1 VALVA
6 VVVTDLVASTEARV
20 RLGDQVVD
28 ELRRGHDDALQ
39 AVTERRGGR
48 VVKGLGD
55 GLLVTFP
62 GTSEAMAGAVAM
74 QQAIDALGRRAA
86 EQLTMR
92 VGISVGEVTWEDG
105 DCFGIPVVEAGR
117 LCAAAGGGQILCS
130 DLVRALGHGP
140 AGPAL
145 HAAGDLQLKGLPE
158 PVTAWEVDWSPT
170 GVALPVPPLLR
181 TQGRFPF
188 VGRLHERSR
197 LEAAWTAAVAGE
209 RQAVLLG
216 GEPGVGK
223 TRLAA
228 EAARSAID
236 AGGVALAG
244 RCDEEGG
251 PPYQPFTDALTAFLD
266 ACPADQLP
274 ERLGRFGGELARLVP
289 EISTRVPGLTEPG
302 QADEDTQRR
311 WLFDALAAWV
321 QAAGGGQ
328 PVLVVIDDLHW
339 ADRATLLA
347 LRHLLRSEE
356 LRTVLVIGTYRD
368 TDLDRSHPLAAM
380 RADLRRE
387 RSVERIDL
395 KGLTAEEVRAFLEG
409 AGGHELDAGADALVE
424 ALHHETEGNPFFLE
438 ETLAHLVETGAIHR
452 GADGRWTSPHTRI
465 EDFGIPEGVRE
476 VIGRRLSRLSE
487 DCNRVLGMAA
497 VLGAQF
503 DIAVLGAL
511 AGSDVVGALE
521 QAEVAGLITEI
532 DATPPGYGFTHALI
546 RQTLL
551 EELSLAR
558 RQTYH
563 LQAARVL
570 QARGATAALL
580 AGQLRQAG
588 AAADLGETVDALLA
602 AADEARRRLAW
613 EEASD
618 HWQAALELLDVRG
631 AEPADQARLLE
642 RLGDAMFATGTDW
655 EQGIEQLER
664 AVAIHEGSGDRY
676 RGAKL
681 RSRIAR
687 NLAVISP
694 ERLDPRRAMAH
705 AEAARPAL
713 EEVGD
718 SPALA
723 YLETSFATACVYP
736 LRMREGLAAARRS
749 LEIGRRLG
757 HAVVTANAELM
768 VGFHLALSGRV
779 TEGVSRLEAAHLEAM
794 ELGAPLTSWVAD
806 WGLSAV
812 AVCLNDPALMEAS
825 QRRQLESGALDGAPL
840 LRRSTQAQ
848 LAGSLVEQGRSAEAQ
863 EIWDDLGHAGRSP
876 PTRQLLADGSWE
888 EAARTVQATAAHQLR
903 LDDRWMGG
911 WNLRWLARLSW
922 LLGDPV
928 AAASHLDDALRAN
941 DQGDAVLPY
950 LYLLPDRV
958 RVAWEL
964 GDQEGARAHLRRLE
978 AIVPEIDELRGAE
991 AHVLL
996 ARAVATDDG
1005 PAPEGT
1011 FAHAAEVARRYGAV
1025 WVEAEVLELWGR
1037 ATGRVE
1043 PLAAA
1048 LDLYHR
1054 IGAADRWLDR
1064 AGRLRAEVAGRA
1076 P

>member
-1 VALVA
+1 
-6 VVVTDLVASTEARV
+6 VTV
-20 RLGDQVVD
+20 
-28 ELRRGHDDALQ
+28 
-39 AVTERRGGR
+39 
-48 VVKGLGD
+48 
-55 GLLVTFP
+55 
-62 GTSEAMAGAVAM
+62 
-74 QQAIDALGRRAA
+74 
-86 EQLTMR
+86 
-92 VGISVGEVTWEDG
+92 
-105 DCFGIPVVEAGR
+105 
-117 LCAAAGGGQILCS
+117 
-130 DLVRALGHGP
+130 
-140 AGPAL
+140 
-145 HAAGDLQLKGLPE
+145 
-158 PVTAWEVDWSPT
+158 WEVDWSPA
-170 GVALPVPPLLR
+170 GSGLPVPALLR
-181 TQGRFPF
+181 TQGRFAF
-188 VGRLHERSR
+188 VGREHERSR
-197 LEAAWTAAVAGE
+197 LADAWAAAMAGE

-228 EAARSAID
+228 ETARSAVD
-236 AGGVALAG
+236 AGGVVLAG

-251 PPYQPFTDALTAFLD
+251 HPYQPFTDALTAFID
-266 ACPADQLP
+266 ACPTDQLP
-274 ERLGRFGGELARLVP
+274 GRLGRFAGELARLAP
-289 EISTRVPGLTEPG
+289 GISTRVPGLPEPV
-302 QADEDTQRR
+302 QADEDTERR
-311 WLFDALAAWV
+311 RLFDAVAAWI

-328 PVLVVIDDLHW
+328 PTVLVVDDLHW

-356 LRTVLVIGTYRD
+356 VRNVLVIGTYRD
-368 TDLDRSHPLAAM
+368 TDLDRAHPLAAM

-387 RSVERIDL
+387 RSVGRIDL
-395 KGLTAEEVRAFLEG
+395 KGLTAEEVRAFLES

-424 ALHHETEGNPFFLE
+424 ALHRETEGNPFFLE

-452 GADGRWTSPHTRI
+452 GADGRWTSPHTTI

-476 VIGRRLSRLSE
+476 VIGRRLARLSD

-497 VLGAQF
+497 VLGGQF

-511 AGSDVVGALE
+511 AGSDVVDDLE
-521 QAEVAGLITEI
+521 QAERAGLIAEG
-532 DATPPGYGFTHALI
+532 DGAPPGYGFTHALI

-558 RQTYH
+558 RQSYH
-563 LQAARVL
+563 LQAARAL
-570 QARGATAALL
+570 QARGASAAVL
-580 AGQLRQAG
+580 AGHLRQAG
-588 AAADLGETVDALLA
+588 AAADLEETVEALLEA
-602 AADEARRRLAW
+602 AEEARRRLAW

-618 HWQAALELLDVRG
+618 HWQAALELLEVRG

-655 EQGIEQLER
+655 EHGIEQLER
-664 AVAIHEGSGDRY
+664 AVEIYEGAGDRY

-687 NLAVISP
+687 NLVVVSP
-694 ERLDPRRAMAH
+694 ERVDPRRAMAH

-723 YLETSFATACVYP
+723 YLETSFATTCVYP
-736 LRMREGLAAARRS
+736 LRVREGLAAARRS

-757 HAVVTANAELM
+757 HRVVTANAEM
-768 VGFHLALSGRV
+768 MIGFHLAFSGRV
-779 TEGVSRLEAAHLEAM
+779 TEGVSRLEAAHLEAL
-794 ELGAPLTSWVAD
+794 ELGAPLISWIAD

-812 AVCLNDPALMEAS
+812 AVCLTNPALMEAS

-848 LAGSLVEQGRSAEAQ
+848 LAAALVEQGRLAEAQ
-863 EIWDDLGHAGRSP
+863 EVYDDLGRAGRSP

-888 EAARTVQATAAHQLR
+888 EAARTVQATVAHQLR

-911 WNLRWLARLSW
+911 FDLRWLGRLEL
-922 LLGDPV
+922 LLGDAD
-928 AAASHLDDALRAN
+928 AAAKHLDDALSST
-941 DQGDAVLPY
+941 DEGDARLPY

-958 RVAWEL
+958 RAAWEL

-978 AIVPEIDELRGAE
+978 AIVPELDELRGAE

-1005 PAPEGT
+1005 PGPEAT
-1011 FAHAAEVARRYGAV
+1011 FAHAAEIARRYGAV

-1037 ATGRVE
+1037 ASGQVE
-1043 PLAAA
+1043 PLDAA

-1054 IGAADRWLDR
+1054 IGAADRWVDR
-1064 AGRLRAEVAGRA
+1064 ARRLRSEVAG
-1076 P
+1076 PTP